1 MKKYIGYIA
10 SSYLG
15 LSLNFFCGLTVFD
28 WQLWAIL
35 VPVIIMFTIDKFE
48 NGGKRI
54 KTERK

>member
-15 LSLNFFCGLTVFD
+15 FSLNVFAHLTVLD

-48 NGGKRI
+48 NGGK
-54 KTERK
+54 KN